1 MNIYNEG
8 YKKKL
13 LYNKFDFS
21 EPAENFIRIYKMF
34 VKKKKLSCLDFGVG
48 DGRHFE
54 YLIRSGHKVIGTDIF
69 QSALNLTK
77 KRIFRF
83 LKKKEIKKVSKNL
96 YLTKNYDE
104 FQKLKLKKKDLI
116 VCWET
121 IHWVGIEKEI
131 INYLSL
137 FNQLLK
143 KNGQLILTFPAENHY
158 LINKR
163 DKIKKNIYRS
173 STEERKKMIFFA
185 TSLDTLLRMFK
196 KKKFKLK
203 AIFKYSHGRK
213 LFIKNIDSLKSI
225 NYSTKLFSMYAFVL
239 KK

>member
-21 EPAENFIRIYKMF
+21 EPAKNFIRIYKMF

-83 LKKKEIKKVSKNL
+83 LKKKK
-96 YLTKNYDE
+96 
-104 FQKLKLKKKDLI
+104 
-116 VCWET
+116 
-121 IHWVGIEKEI
+121 
-131 INYLSL
+131 
-137 FNQLLK
+137 
-143 KNGQLILTFPAENHY
+143 
-158 LINKR
+158 
-163 DKIKKNIYRS
+163 
-173 STEERKKMIFFA
+173 
-185 TSLDTLLRMFK
+185 
-196 KKKFKLK
+196 
-203 AIFKYSHGRK
+203 
-213 LFIKNIDSLKSI
+213 
-225 NYSTKLFSMYAFVL
+225 
-239 KK
+239 

>member
-1 MNIYNEG
+1 MNIYNKG
-8 YKKKL
+8 YKNELSKNKL
-13 LYNKFDFS
+13 DFT
-21 EPAENFIRIYKMF
+21 EPAENFIRIYKML

-54 YLIRSGHKVIGTDIF
+54 YLIRRGHKVIGTDIF

-77 KRIFRF
+77 KRILRF
-83 LKKKEIKKVSKNL
+83 IGKKRGKKITKNL

-104 FQKLKLKKKDLI
+104 FERLKLKKKDLI

-121 IHWVGIEKEI
+121 IHWVGIENEI
-131 INYLSL
+131 TNYLSL

-143 KNGQLILTFPAENHY
+143 KNGQLIVTFPAENHY

-163 DKIKKNIYRS
+163 DKIKKDIYKS
-173 STEERKKMIFFA
+173 STKERKKMIFFA
-185 TSLDTLLRMFK
+185 TSLNSLLKIFK
-196 KKKFKLK
+196 KNKFKLK

-213 LFIKNIDSLKSI
+213 LFGKNKDSLKSI
-225 NYSTKLFSMYAFVL
+225 NYSNKLFSMYAFVL
-239 KK
+239 NK

>member
-1 MNIYNEG
+1 MMNF
-8 YKKKL
+8 K
-13 LYNKFDFS
+13 
-21 EPAENFIRIYKMF
+21 
-34 VKKKKLSCLDFGVG
+34 
-48 DGRHFE
+48 
-54 YLIRSGHKVIGTDIF
+54 
-69 QSALNLTK
+69 
-77 KRIFRF
+77 
-83 LKKKEIKKVSKNL
+83 
-96 YLTKNYDE
+96 
-104 FQKLKLKKKDLI
+104 KLKKKGLI

-158 LINKR
+158 LINKK
-163 DKIKKNIYRS
+163 DKIKKIFIEAQLRK
-173 STEERKKMIFFA
+173 KKMIFFA
-185 TSLDTLLRMFK
+185 TSLDTLLRMF

-225 NYSTKLFSMYAFVL
+225 ITAMTFFQCLC
-239 KK
+239 